1 MVAEAQPTRVSAQL
15 RSRRQERFFNAGP
28 GQVSRLTTPQACVV
42 TEAPRGLQ
50 LQVIDGSPRQRGGA
64 QRATHPGHP
73 ARSPHSGPWLLRAGA
88 SGAIQARYCSDRCR
102 KRALKRADHE
112 RHREAAIDSDADDAD
127 DLPRTSA

>member
-50 LQVIDGSPRQRGGA
+50 LRVIDGSP
-64 QRATHPGHP
+64 
-73 ARSPHSGPWLLRAGA
+73 
-88 SGAIQARYCSDRCR
+88 
-102 KRALKRADHE
+102 
-112 RHREAAIDSDADDAD
+112 
-127 DLPRTSA
+127 PRRFDTRRPLGVP